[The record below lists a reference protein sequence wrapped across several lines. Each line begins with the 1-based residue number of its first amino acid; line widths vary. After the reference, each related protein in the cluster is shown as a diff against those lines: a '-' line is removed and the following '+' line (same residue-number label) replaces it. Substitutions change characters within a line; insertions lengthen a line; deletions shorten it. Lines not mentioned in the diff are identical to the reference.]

1 MSMCGLLGIVAL
13 DGSHCEVDKPAFEA
27 ALDRLAHRG
36 PDGRGV
42 LYENE
47 FAFGHRRLSIIDRSE
62 RGAQPMS
69 AHEAAVHVTY
79 NGEIFNHEELRAE
92 LERYGH
98 VFTSSCDTEVLLR
111 AYVEWGSGCLDRLEG
126 MFAFGIFDAR
136 RRRLLLARDRLGIKP
151 LFWARLPDALIFA
164 SELDALVSYPGVP
177 RRFDAEGVSAFLS
190 FRHTVTS
197 RTCFAGVQQMLPGR
211 RLVLESGEVRVERWW
226 RLPDIPAHRVWGP
239 LRRRQLSRQVAEAVR
254 HTLVAD
260 VPVAAFLSGGLDS
273 GVVVSAAA
281 AAAPPPHTFTA
292 SFEDRGFDES
302 EVAAEV
308 AAAVGARHTVV
319 PIDPDSLL
327 EHLRDLIRIRGQPLG
342 MHNEVAIFLLGR
354 VTARTH
360 KAVLSGEGADE
371 LFAGY
376 GRLFRIPFDQRRS
389 WLARILPPIL
399 GRRIAAAAGPVGDCV
414 FATFA
419 ERYPYFPLAEK
430 EALFNVAMRMAA
442 HRDREALTALRE
454 SYECG
459 ARDSPHLGLKRVLL
473 ECHLPGLLQMM
484 DSMCMASGLEVRV
497 PFVDHR
503 LVESACRMPARWLL
517 RWRSPLSLLRALGEP
532 TAELS
537 ERRDRT
543 KYALRRAYRRRVP
556 RRVLARRKNGFAVPL
571 TAWLT
576 TSFKSE
582 VRGLILAPNARLH
595 GLIDAGRLRDWL
607 DAGVAGDENFGKKV
621 WLLLNL
627 ELWLQEYFPEG
638 EIVKPDERSCR

>member
-1 MSMCGLLGIVAL
+1 MCGVLGIVAL
-13 DGSHCEVDKPAFEA
+13 DGSHCEVDRPSFKA

-36 PDGRGV
+36 PDGYGI
-42 LYENE
+42 LYGNGY
-47 FAFGHRRLSIIDRSE
+47 AFGHRRLSIIGRSE

-69 AHEAAVHVTY
+69 APEAAVHITY

-92 LERYGH
+92 LGRRGH
-98 VFTSSCDTEVLLR
+98 IFTSSCDTEVLLR
-111 AYVEWGSGCLDRLEG
+111 AYVEWGPACLDRLEG
-126 MFAFGIFDAR
+126 MFAFGIFDGR

-164 SELDALVSYPGVP
+164 SELDALVSYPGVA
-177 RRFDAEGVSAFLS
+177 RSFDAKGVSAFLS
-190 FRHTVTS
+190 FRHTVTA
-197 RTCFAGVQQMLPGR
+197 RTCFAGVQQILPGHQ
-211 RLVLESGEVRVERWW
+211 LMLKSGEVRVERWW
-226 RLPDIPAHRVWGP
+226 RLPESPRRRGLAP
-239 LRRRQLSRQVAEAVR
+239 LRRRQLSRRMSEAVR
-254 HTLVAD
+254 RTLVAD
-260 VPVAAFLSGGLDS
+260 VPVATFLSGGLDS
-273 GVVVSAAA
+273 SVVLREAAA
-281 AAAPPPHTFTA
+281 LAPPPDAFTA
-292 SFEDRGFDES
+292 SFKDRGFDES

-319 PIDPDSLL
+319 PIEPGSLL
-327 EHLRDLIRIRGQPLG
+327 GHLRELIRVRGQPLA
-342 MHNEVAIFLLGR
+342 MHNEVAVFLLGR
-354 VTARTH
+354 ATARTH

-389 WLARILPPIL
+389 WLARTLPPIL
-399 GRRIAAAAGPVGDCV
+399 GRRIAAASGPVGGCV

-419 ERYPYFPLAEK
+419 ERYPYFPQAEK
-430 EALFNVAMRMAA
+430 EGLFNAKMRQAA
-442 HRDREALTALRE
+442 DRDREALNALRE

-473 ECHLPGLLQMM
+473 EHHLPGLLQMM

-503 LVESACRMPARWLL
+503 LVEFAFRLPARWSL

-532 TAELS
+532 AAELS

-543 KYALRRAYRRRVP
+543 KWALRRAYRSKLP
-556 RRVLARRKNGFAVPL
+556 RRVLGRRKNGFSVPL
-571 TAWLT
+571 TEWLT
-576 TSFKSE
+576 TSLEGE
-582 VRGLILAPNARLH
+582 VRRVILAPDARLH
-595 GLIDAGRLRDWL
+595 KLIDVGRLRDWL
-607 DAGVAGDENFGKKV
+607 DAGAVGDASFGKKV

-638 EIVKPDERSCR
+638 EIVRSGERFS